1 MDYLIKM
8 CYVKLVL
15 LVSSSLE
22 RYIFF
27 FMFIL
32 FFIFFFVLFSPLYSG
47 FCLFGGGGVYFSN
60 EEPHKAVIN
69 ILT

>member
-22 RYIFF
+22 RYFF
-27 FMFIL
+27 FYVYFI
-32 FFIFFFVLFSPLYSG
+32 FHFFFVLFSPLYSG

>member
-22 RYIFF
+22 RYFF
-27 FMFIL
+27 FLCL
-32 FFIFFFVLFSPLYSG
+32 FYFSFFFVLFSPLYSG